1 MYELIMRGGISQ
13 TINEFFQSIGIDLPS
28 WAGVVIIILIL
39 MCFFPVFVKN
49 ARTQKA
55 RLLWKSSFYE
65 PKEKR
70 ENLQQEALQLVE
82 NNPSGVFS
90 LIELAIHNGHLQIAE
105 ETLRDIPVS
114 KKNRKEIRRLQ
125 FRIQQKEARS
135 KR

>member
-1 MYELIMRGGISQ
+1 
-13 TINEFFQSIGIDLPS
+13 
-28 WAGVVIIILIL
+28 
-39 MCFFPVFVKN
+39 
-49 ARTQKA
+49 
-55 RLLWKSSFYE
+55 
-65 PKEKR
+65 
-70 ENLQQEALQLVE
+70 
-82 NNPSGVFS
+82 GVFS

>member
-1 MYELIMRGGISQ
+1 MRGGISQ
-13 TINEFFQSIGIDLPS
+13 TINEFFQSVGIDLPS
-28 WAGVVIIILIL
+28 WAGIVIVILIL

-55 RLLWKSSFYE
+55 RILWKSSFYE

-70 ENLQQEALQLVE
+70 DSLQRAALQLVE
-82 NNPSGVFS
+82 NNPSGLFS
-90 LIELAIHNGHLQIAE
+90 LIELAIHHGHLRIAE
-105 ETLRDIPVS
+105 DTLQAVPIS